1 MGDERHQDQGPVNC
15 AMPEIRYL
23 DLPDFGTLSTL
34 LTDSRV
40 AIDRLLARF
49 PCQFLVVCENTVAAF
64 Y

>member
-1 MGDERHQDQGPVNC
+1 MGKQRVKIYYVP
-15 AMPEIRYL
+15 L